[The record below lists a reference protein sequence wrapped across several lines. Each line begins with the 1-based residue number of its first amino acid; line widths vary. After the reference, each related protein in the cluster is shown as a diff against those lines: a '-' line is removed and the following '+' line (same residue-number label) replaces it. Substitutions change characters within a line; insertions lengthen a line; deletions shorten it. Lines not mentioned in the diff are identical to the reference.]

1 MAFRMCWWSGNLEK
15 KEKRERKK
23 KEEEEKKKREGRE
36 GKVSNIKIKFSS
48 LPCMT
53 LKAVQMYIAQKQAI

>member
-1 MAFRMCWWSGNLEK
+1 MKK